1 MAQLALKDLIQAGLH
16 FGHAASSWN
25 PKMKPYLHGI
35 KKKVHIFDLK
45 QTARSLAAASQLA
58 KKYGS
63 EGKKV
68 MFVGTKVQAQQAIRE
83 AAEATGGFYVCERWL
98 GGMLTNLN
106 VILRRLER
114 LNELEHIEQEESHNY
129 SKKMLS
135 AFKREQKKLQRDL
148 GGVRGM
154 TKLPDLVVIVDPNN
168 EHIAVKEAK
177 ICGIPMIALTDS
189 NCNPTDIDLV
199 IPGNDDAKRGIELV
213 LKTIVDAVIEGQK
226 EMSVRCRR
234 SRRSRSYQR
243 RNFRRNR
250 YCRGLID
257 SCQLPPL

>member
-1 MAQLALKDLIQAGLH
+1 VAQLALKDLIQAGLH

-25 PKMKPYLHGI
+25 PRMKPYLYGI
-35 KKKVHIFDLK
+35 KRKVHIFDLK
-45 QTARSLAAASQLA
+45 QTAHSISAAAQLA
-58 KKYGS
+58 KSYGA

-83 AAEATGGFYVCERWL
+83 AAEATGGYYVCERWL

-114 LNELEHIEQEESHNY
+114 LDELEHIEQEESHNY

-154 TKLPDLVVIVDPNN
+154 KKLPDLVVIIDPRN

-177 ICGIPMIALTDS
+177 ICGIPMVGLVDS
-189 NCNPTDIDLV
+189 NCDPSSIDLV

-213 LKTIVDAVIEGQK
+213 LNVITDAVVEGQK
-226 EMSVRCRR
+226 ELSAKAAEADAETSSEVEKADV
-234 SRRSRSYQR
+234 Q
-243 RNFRRNR
+243 
-250 YCRGLID
+250 
-257 SCQLPPL
+257 PETETVEA

>member
-25 PKMKPYLHGI
+25 PSMKPYLYGI
-35 KKKVHIFDLK
+35 KRKVHIFDLK
-45 QTARSLAAASQLA
+45 QTAHSISAAAQLA
-58 KKYGS
+58 KTYGA

-83 AAEATGGFYVCERWL
+83 AAEATGGYYVCERWL

-114 LNELEHIEQEESHNY
+114 LDELEHIEQEESHNY

-154 TKLPDLVVIVDPNN
+154 KKLPDLVVIIDPKN

-177 ICGIPMIALTDS
+177 ICGIPMIGLVDS
-189 NCNPTDIDLV
+189 NCDPSSIDLV

-213 LKTIVDAVIEGQK
+213 LNVITDAVVEGQK
-226 EMSVRCRR
+226 ELSAKAAEAAEAESAAEVE
-234 SRRSRSYQR
+234 
-243 RNFRRNR
+243 
-250 YCRGLID
+250 D
-257 SCQLPPL
+257 SAAQPETETETVEA